1 MGKKRKAGGKPHQ
14 TRSFEQLVGKANQ
27 EALKPFIMQQLN
39 YLGMQLRQSQIRDL
53 ASIQMRIMALEKF
66 MIEKLGITEDDLAV
80 KVAELEDEATG
91 LIQVTDRGA
100 EAGDTLRATINVK
113 TESQE
118 DFGTDQRMQIDRLAQ
133 EPYTVTKDFEEQLLG
148 LKDGETRE
156 VQMDEG
162 KTLVKVKADRL
173 STPKVKPQPPAVAQE
188 VVEEAA
194 AQAAET
200 QGAPEKVKGEENAS
214 SDAE

>member
-39 YLGMQLRQSQIRDL
+39 FLGMQLRQSQIRDL

-91 LIQVTDRGA
+91 FKR
-100 EAGDTLRATINVK
+100 
-113 TESQE
+113 
-118 DFGTDQRMQIDRLAQ
+118 DFCQDLQ
-133 EPYTVTKDFEEQLLG
+133 
-148 LKDGETRE
+148 
-156 VQMDEG
+156 
-162 KTLVKVKADRL
+162 
-173 STPKVKPQPPAVAQE
+173 
-188 VVEEAA
+188 
-194 AQAAET
+194 
-200 QGAPEKVKGEENAS
+200 N
-214 SDAE
+214 